1 MLPLIIRSYF
11 LLQRDL
17 RSQNLKY
24 LFVSFVLLFTLTSS
38 VQYCFFNQKTYADG
52 LTSENLPPISIG
64 NRQISL
70 YLKVNPP
77 ILTPSSAHNTYMQ
90 FRLFD
95 ASNNQTIKHVTYKIS
110 VTSATTSSST
120 EKPLLFN
127 SFHSHIG
134 LLTLHIEPTNRPI
147 TILAE
152 YDPILKSWLADSGGN
167 ILIRG
172 PILLHGGL
180 FHFHVEILTMDNDTP
195 LSTTQ
200 QSPRFDASL
209 SLGDVYQNNWNYQNQ
224 KYNTTVISYYDKLN
238 SVDFQPTTKSFT
250 WLMPFDYNVSRIKQ
264 QPIFVHEEMR
274 LPKSWRGIGDLTH
287 FNATVNG
294 EPLLGR
300 SLAIDPFSFP
310 NAMVVHYLV
319 NKNDILKLAHGVDS
333 KNNNN
338 SSHAAGGSITKTNT
352 VGLMKFTLS
361 PPSVATQSATSSDL
375 VSNTGGIHAAVSW
388 SPNPLTPYTQSRLKI
403 SFYDPTGTPPLT
415 NTNVRYNLIL
425 FDKNNHAVISKQN
438 LLAKNATDTEIL
450 YFPAKQIYHIV
461 VAIKGLLK
469 PGQTPDFTRNGV
481 SNGYVVV
488 PEFPGFL
495 SGSLIMALMIGMIL
509 LIQSRK
515 RILCF

>member
-1 MLPLIIRSYF
+1 MLISLI
-11 LLQRDL
+11 
-17 RSQNLKY
+17 
-24 LFVSFVLLFTLTSS
+24 
-38 VQYCFFNQKTYADG
+38 QYCFFNQKTYADG

-64 NRQISL
+64 NRRISL

-77 ILTPSSAHNTYMQ
+77 ILTPAAAHNAFMQ
-90 FRLFD
+90 FRLFHP
-95 ASNNQTIKHVTYKIS
+95 SNNQTIQHVTYKIA
-110 VTSATTSSST
+110 VTSGTTSSST
-120 EKPLLFN
+120 EKPLLLD

-134 LLTLHIEPTNRPI
+134 LLTLHIEPTNGPI
-147 TILAE
+147 SILAE
-152 YDPILKSWLADSGGN
+152 HDPILKPRFADSSGN
-167 ILIRG
+167 IYIKG
-172 PILLHGGL
+172 PIFLHGGL
-180 FHFHVEILTMDNDTP
+180 FHFHIEILTMDSDTTLFTP
-195 LSTTQ
+195 Q
-200 QSPRFDASL
+200 QSPKFDASL
-209 SLGDVYQNNWNYQNQ
+209 SLGDVYQNNWNYENQ
-224 KYNTTVISYYDKLN
+224 KYNTTVVSYYDKLN
-238 SVDFQPTTKSFT
+238 SVNFQPTNKSFT
-250 WLMPFDYNVSRIKQ
+250 WSMPFDYNLTRIKQ

-287 FNATVNG
+287 FNAAVDG
-294 EPLLGR
+294 QPLSGR

-310 NAMVVHYLV
+310 NALVVHYLV
-319 NKNDILKLAHGVDS
+319 NKDDILKLAYGVDS
-333 KNNNN
+333 KSNN
-338 SSHAAGGSITKTNT
+338 SSYAAGGSITKTNT

-403 SFYDPTGTPPLT
+403 SFYDPTGTHPLT

-461 VAIKGLLK
+461 VAINGLLK

-481 SNGYVVV
+481 SNVYVVV

-515 RILCF
+515 RIVCF